1 MEKVMFKYLKRVISL
16 VSLVIL
22 TVSLF
27 VITVSA
33 EPKTTLSFSPQS
45 PSVGQSFS
53 VKVRVRTDKAAYSA
67 TFEVHYNPDILEYK
81 STDAGMVNSAGAGIV
96 RVAPSP
102 NSSDFTY
109 TFNFNAIAAGESAI
123 SVNGTAFGPEEGVD
137 DWKIEAGYTVTV
149 SDASKSSNANLSALS
164 LSSGRLSPSFSA
176 SRTSYTATVSNSVTE
191 CRVYATAADSGASV
205 SVSGSN
211 TLSVGRNTRTVTV
224 TAPSGAQKI
233 YTITIIRLEEGA
245 ESSDTDTSSDTE
257 SAGETGENPYE
268 ATVDGAA
275 YTVATDI
282 SGITLPTGFSA
293 STAEYNG
300 AEVAVA
306 EDSGRNLTVYY
317 LKAADSE
324 EYVPYLLNAE
334 SGDFERLKYAVF
346 GDKTYIFADIP
357 EGYTVP
363 DGYYETDV
371 KIGEF
376 DLRAYAD
383 SGEETPEF
391 YYLYCFFDDGFRTY
405 RYDSRENVLQRCPEF
420 QLVPENGE
428 ALSENAGLIERFN
441 SLSSNAKVIVI
452 GLLLAAAGA
461 AALIVIL
468 IVKLVNSKN
477 TLPGDDDDDL
487 DLMFSDSF
495 DSVNVSDGSVSEPE
509 DDAIVDLPSDSGR
522 HKGENGENRKEPP
535 EEDDNLN

>member
-1 MEKVMFKYLKRVISL
+1 MNLRLKNLLIFVFLIMVIFSSAVFHVSAASTIIALSSDNIRVNESF
-16 VSLVIL
+16 
-22 TVSLF
+22 T
-27 VITVSA
+27 ITVTVTGS
-33 EPKTTLSFSPQS
+33 ESM
-45 PSVGQSFS
+45 
-53 VKVRVRTDKAAYSA
+53 YSNQY
-67 TFEVHYNPDILEYK
+67 TVEYNPDVLKFE
-81 STDAGMVNSAGAGIV
+81 DGDSAGGDAGIV
-96 RVAPSP
+96 TVAPVL
-102 NSSDFTY
+102 Y
-109 TFNFNAIAAGESAI
+109 GESKKSCSLRFTAI
-123 SVNGTAFGPEEGVD
+123 SAGSSPIRVNGYVYYMNSEESIG
-137 DWKIEAGYTVTV
+137 ASTTLTV

-164 LSSGRLSPSFSA
+164 LSGGRLSPSFSA

-224 TAPSGAQKI
+224 TAPSGAQKT
-233 YTITIIRLEEGA
+233 YTITITRLEEGA

-257 SAGETGENPYE
+257 SAGEAGENPYE

-282 SGITLPTGFSA
+282 SGITLPTGFTA

-306 EDSGRNLTVYY
+306 EDSGKNLTIYY
-317 LKAADSE
+317 LKAADGE

-357 EGYTVP
+357 DGYTVP
-363 DGYYETDV
+363 EGYYETDV

-383 SGEETPEF
+383 SEEETPEF
-391 YYLYCFFDDGFRTY
+391 YYLYCFFEDGFRTY

-461 AALIVIL
+461 AALIVML

>member
-1 MEKVMFKYLKRVISL
+1 MKQTGKKLITLSTGIVLFLSCFVFTAYAADSTIAFSNNSPKVND
-16 VSLVIL
+16 
-22 TVSLF
+22 T
-27 VITVSA
+27 ITVTVTVNGG
-33 EPKTTLSFSPQS
+33 EPM
-45 PSVGQSFS
+45 
-53 VKVRVRTDKAAYSA
+53 YA
-67 TFEVHYNPDILEYK
+67 TEFDVNYNPDVLQFV
-81 STDAGMVNSAGAGIV
+81 SGDAANTAGAGIV
-96 RVAPSP
+96 HVVGTPGGKSRDSY
-102 NSSDFTY
+102 SIQFK
-109 TFNFNAIAAGESAI
+109 AIASGASSIQVKNSMYATDVEKSFTGASA
-123 SVNGTAFGPEEGVD
+123 TL
-137 DWKIEAGYTVTV
+137 TV

-224 TAPSGAQKI
+224 TAPSGAQKT
-233 YTITIIRLEEGA
+233 YTITITRLEEGA

-324 EYVPYLLNAE
+324 EYVPYLLNAD

-461 AALIVIL
+461 VALIVIL

-487 DLMFSDSF
+487 DLMFSNSF
-495 DSVNVSDGSVSEPE
+495 DSVNVSDGSASEPE

>member
-1 MEKVMFKYLKRVISL
+1 MRIEMKNFIKKSVIFSACL
-16 VSLVIL
+16 VLLLSTLIF
-22 TVSLF
+22 TA
-27 VITVSA
+27 SA
-33 EPKTTLSFSPQS
+33 ANSTIAFSGS
-45 PSVGQSFS
+45 PSVNDEIT
-53 VKVRVRTDKAAYSA
+53 VTVTVNAEENMYAVI
-67 TFEVHYNPDILEYK
+67 FEVVYNPDVLQYA
-81 STDAGMVNSAGAGIV
+81 DNNSDYNGTGAGIV
-96 RVAPSP
+96 RVVASYSGETRISFPIK
-102 NSSDFTY
+102 FKAT
-109 TFNFNAIAAGESAI
+109 AAGSSTFQVTNGAYSDTNDVEKSFTGASA
-123 SVNGTAFGPEEGVD
+123 TL
-137 DWKIEAGYTVTV
+137 TV

-224 TAPSGAQKI
+224 TAPSGAQKT
-233 YTITIIRLEEGA
+233 YTITITRLEEGA

-257 SAGETGENPYE
+257 SAGEAGENPYE

-282 SGITLPTGFSA
+282 SGITLPTGFTA

-306 EDSGRNLTVYY
+306 EDSGKNLTVYY
-317 LKAADSE
+317 LKAADGE
-324 EYVPYLLNAE
+324 EYVPYLLNSG

-357 EGYTVP
+357 DGYTVP
-363 DGYYETDV
+363 EGYYETDV

-461 AALIVIL
+461 AALIVML